1 MFLTI
6 EDARA
11 LEAWADEVYSDQ
23 LRHTLRETA
32 RKIRATVVEAEQ
44 EEDPVGPVELDVTG
58 CVRCGGDHPV
68 YFLPFDEP
76 IFGFTHAGSCPNKE
90 ILVFMKIVEVSR
102 WL

>member
-58 CVRCGGDHPV
+58 CVRCGGRSSRLFSAFRRAHLRIHACWK
-68 YFLPFDEP
+68 LPE
-76 IFGFTHAGSCPNKE
+76 
-90 ILVFMKIVEVSR
+90 
-102 WL
+102 